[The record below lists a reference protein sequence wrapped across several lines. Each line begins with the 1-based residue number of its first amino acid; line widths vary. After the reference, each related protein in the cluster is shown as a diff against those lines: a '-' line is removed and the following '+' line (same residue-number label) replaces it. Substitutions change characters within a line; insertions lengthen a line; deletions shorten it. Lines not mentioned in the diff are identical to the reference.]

1 MVAADTVI
9 IYDPDWN
16 PQNDIQAQARCHR
29 IGQTKVVNVYRLVTR
44 GTYEEQMYQ
53 RANFKLGLERAVI
66 GKGGYHR
73 QEKGGAASAEAKPEQ
88 SAAGAK
94 LKAAEIEEL
103 LKNGAQALF
112 TPEHDAQVT
121 LQP

>member
-1 MVAADTVI
+1 M
-9 IYDPDWN
+9 
-16 PQNDIQAQARCHR
+16 
-29 IGQTKVVNVYRLVTR
+29 VNVYRLVTR

>member
-1 MVAADTVI
+1 MAADTVI